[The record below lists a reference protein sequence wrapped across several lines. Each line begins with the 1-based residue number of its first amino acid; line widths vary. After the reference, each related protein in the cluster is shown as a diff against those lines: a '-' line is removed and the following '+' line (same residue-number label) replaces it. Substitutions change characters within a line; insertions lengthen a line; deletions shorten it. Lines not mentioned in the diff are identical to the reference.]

1 MAKRQRRRDDVD
13 GANGATAD
21 TGASTDA
28 DSTAG
33 ATAAVEQ
40 TNGNGKTAS
49 NGKLSEIPDEEE
61 EQEEDEDD
69 DDDEDED
76 ADEDGDEPQRQQQ
89 QQQQEKPQ
97 VRSSK
102 RQRLTSHDLQVARET
117 AELFKSNIFKLEIDE
132 LIKELK
138 LKDSHCL
145 LIEKVLHKLHNIIQL
160 VPDSEPL
167 AFDDAVAYFGSSNVS
182 IPFPDPKPSSLNY
195 NLQYSAPDDVS
206 LIGSFGLKTAVQQ
219 KNGMSVDVCLTM
231 QKSLVQPKD
240 YLNYRILYK
249 QAFYLA
255 YLTHHLSILAPQH
268 NLPIKFKYDYHNGNK
283 LCPSLV
289 ISSDPDSSSSKKDL
303 LFNKTNFSIRILVGL
318 PFGTF
323 ESKKLLPD
331 RNCIRIQNSSISSI
345 DELPPTPLY
354 NASILSST
362 TYSYYLRYLYTTK
375 KSTESFKD
383 AAALGKL
390 WLSQRGFSSNINE
403 GGFGHFEFDILMAAL
418 LQGGGTSSNKILL
431 HGYSSYQLFK
441 GTIRYIATQDIC
453 DDGYLSFSSLIDE
466 NKSVYKKSGFNIPT
480 IFDKNTKINLLWK
493 MSKSSYSIL
502 KKYAIE
508 TMDLL
513 NDVVKDR
520 FNQIFLINNTN
531 SYLKYDSVVSLPYSK
546 LIELNEDKFGS
557 LEKISFVTLENYLCN
572 KIYKILLQALDDRVF
587 QIDVHLSRNTQPWS
601 IHKRKP
607 STNSN
612 NSLHLIIGLFLNP
625 SESDKR
631 VTKGPLHTEKE
642 LGEKFVSFW
651 GDKAQVRRYKDTTVQ
666 WSCLWDVSPTDSV
679 VLTIVKYVL
688 DRHLSNSANE
698 SHVLSNDI
706 IVNSSKFTSLLPSP
720 LVPHS
725 SNSQP
730 LILPQHFISLKA
742 SFDELV
748 KDLMSLDLT
757 LRVRSVLPTSPS
769 LRNTS
774 LLLPV
779 PFATGN
785 PDFYNECVLQ
795 FESSSRWP
803 DEINA
808 LEDTKTAF
816 LLKVCNE
823 LLEKYSDDY
832 LDAYIVKDKTSI
844 PYNPNISVLKVLK
857 RDGYGFSIRVIT
869 ENDEFLYLRAIQSAS
884 KATSGP
890 SQLSSVELSYIRF
903 MQKYINAVKHHRSI
917 SILATHFPYYS
928 ATVRLFKLWLDSQM
942 ILNHIPE
949 EVVELIVLQSFVDPA
964 PYGIPGSVMAGF
976 LRVLSFLSTWNW
988 REEPLILDLSREFNS
1003 NYETNPNKE
1012 SYVDK
1017 ISDRLDLTTFQTINQ
1032 SFVKLRES
1040 DPQGVKV
1047 PYFIGT
1053 KEDIS
1058 GKVWTR
1064 GISLVIASRLTSL
1077 SRVVLDV
1084 LSKNDQNGVEISDNF
1099 IKLIFTAA
1107 LKDYDV
1113 VIKLDSSKLNLKKLR
1128 RLSGVLPTNIKFK
1141 NLVEPLTKYE
1151 GPDKSS
1157 DPVLNYYKDLI
1168 SRYGEVVVWSVRK
1181 FGGLVDSTSDRVI
1194 TGLIVPGNQSRKF
1207 RVGIGYPVQPI
1218 DGDGK
1223 DLVKLDVED
1232 VLKNC
1237 AVLGAEMINSVE
1249 QKK

>member
-1 MAKRQRRRDDVD
+1 MVKRQRRRDDVD
-13 GANGATAD
+13 GANGAVGAVGAE
-21 TGASTDA
+21 GASTGTDV
-28 DSTAG
+28 SG
-33 ATAAVEQ
+33 A
-40 TNGNGKTAS
+40 AS
-49 NGKLSEIPDEEE
+49 NGSGAARNETDGGRSTDTAKHEKDE
-61 EQEEDEDD
+61 
-69 DDDEDED
+69 DDDEDEE
-76 ADEDGDEPQRQQQ
+76 EDGDEDEAAEQEQKPQRT
-89 QQQQEKPQ
+89 KLA
-97 VRSSK
+97 K
-102 RQRLTSHDLQVARET
+102 RQKLSAHDLQVARET

-145 LIEKVLHKLHNIIQL
+145 LIEKILHKLHSIIQL
-160 VPDSEPL
+160 IPQSDPL
-167 AFDDAVAYFGSSNVS
+167 AFDDAVAYFDSSNVS
-182 IPFPDPKPSSLNY
+182 IPFPDPKPNFLNY
-195 NLQYSAPDDVS
+195 PLQYTAPDDVS
-206 LIGSFGLKTAVQQ
+206 LIGSFGLKTGIQQ

-231 QKSLVQPKD
+231 QKSLIQQKD
-240 YLNYRILYK
+240 YLNYRVLYK

-268 NLPIKFKYDYHNGNK
+268 NLPIKLTYDYHNGNK
-283 LCPSLV
+283 LCPSVV
-289 ISSDPDSSSSKKDL
+289 ISSDPEASSSKKDL
-303 LFNKTNFSIRILVGL
+303 LFNKTNFSIRILIGL

-331 RNCIRIQNSSISSI
+331 RNCIRIQNSSVTSI
-345 DELPPTPLY
+345 EDLPPTPLY

-362 TYSYYLRYLYTTK
+362 TYSYYLKYLYTTK

-390 WLSQRGFSSNINE
+390 WLSQRGFSSNVNE
-403 GGFGHFEFDILMAAL
+403 GGFGHFEFNMLMAAL

-431 HGYSSYQLFK
+431 HGYSCYQLFK

-453 DDGYLSFSSLIDE
+453 DDGHLSFSSLIGD

-480 IFDKNTKINLLWK
+480 VFDKNTKINLLWK

-520 FNQIFLINNTN
+520 FNQIFLTNNTN
-531 SYLKYDSVVSLPYSK
+531 SYLKYDSVVSMPYSK

-572 KIYKILLQALDDRVF
+572 KIYKILLEALDDRVY
-587 QIDVHLSRNTQPWS
+587 QIDVHLSQNTPSWS
-601 IHKRKP
+601 TGKRKP
-607 STNSN
+607 SNNLN
-612 NSLHLIIGLFLNP
+612 NSLHLIIGLFFNP

-688 DRHLSNSANE
+688 DRHMSNSAND
-698 SHVLSNDI
+698 SHLLSNDI

-730 LILPQHFISLKA
+730 LILPQHFILLKN
-742 SFDELV
+742 SFDELA
-748 KDLMSLDLT
+748 KDLLALDLT
-757 LRVRSVLPTSPS
+757 LKVRSLLPTSPS

-774 LLLPV
+774 PLLPV

-785 PDFYNECVLQ
+785 PDFYNDCVLQ

-816 LLKVCNE
+816 LLKVCSE
-823 LLEKYSDDY
+823 LLEKNSDEY
-832 LDAYIVKDKTSI
+832 IDAYIVKDKSSV
-844 PYNPNISVLKVLK
+844 PYNSNISVLRILK
-857 RDGYGFSIRVIT
+857 SDGYGFAIRVIT
-869 ENDEFLYLRAIQSAS
+869 ENDEFLYLRAIESAS
-884 KATSGP
+884 KATGP
-890 SQLSSVELSYIRF
+890 SQLASVELSYIRF

-964 PYGIPGSVMAGF
+964 PYGVPGSVMAGF
-976 LRVLSFLSTWNW
+976 LRVLSFLSKWNW
-988 REEPLILDLSREFNS
+988 REEPLILDLSREFNG
-1003 NYETNPNKE
+1003 NYEVNPDKE
-1012 SYVDK
+1012 SYVDR

-1032 SFVKLRES
+1032 SFTKLRES

-1084 LSKNDQNGVEISDNF
+1084 LSKNGQNGVEISDQF
-1099 IKLIFTAA
+1099 IKLIFTPA

-1113 VIKLDSSKLNLKKLR
+1113 VIKLDSAKLNSKKLR

-1141 NLVEPLTKYE
+1141 NLVEPLTRYE
-1151 GPDKSS
+1151 EAEKSS
-1157 DPVLNYYKDLI
+1157 DPAINYYKDLI
-1168 SRYGEVVVWSVRK
+1168 SRFGEVVVWSVRK
-1181 FGGLVDSTSDRVI
+1181 YGGLVDANSDRVI
-1194 TGLIVPGNQSRKF
+1194 TGLVVPGNQSRKF
-1207 RVGIGYPVQPI
+1207 RVGIAYPIQPT
-1218 DGDGK
+1218 DGGK
-1223 DLVKLDVED
+1223 DLVRLDVED

-1237 AVLGAEMINSVE
+1237 AVLGGDMIHTIE
-1249 QKK
+1249 QKN